1 MFGPNYRYSKHL
13 LPSGPLE
20 MLTYPDRGIAFFF
33 QFENNEVIDLI
44 IYSAKP
50 VNPH

>member
-1 MFGPNYRYSKHL
+1 
-13 LPSGPLE
+13 
-20 MLTYPDRGIAFFF
+20 MLAYPDRGLAIIF
-33 QFENNEVIDLI
+33 QFENNEVVDLI